1 MLQADKQNKKT
12 PRSRK
17 MSIRTITVVACAFC
31 MPTIASAFD
40 VTGGEVSIG
49 HSVFIDD
56 TDFARSSLEGS
67 VELGFSKSIGVQVDA
82 GISSFNVI
90 SETSTAFAV
99 HGIYHFN
106 EATSAGVFVGTE
118 ELASESDAFYGAEV
132 GTEFTQGDI
141 EGYVEFGEDS
151 GVDVTVIG
159 LSGSYQLNDT
169 FALGASV
176 DYVEFDGGIDLTR
189 VGVRGDYAVGQQ
201 TDLYAEAG
209 SLSAD
214 AFGLTG
220 SEAFVG
226 VGAEFNF
233 GAERGATFGRRGL
246 ARLLPGL

>member
-1 MLQADKQNKKT
+1 
-12 PRSRK
+12 
-17 MSIRTITVVACAFC
+17 MSIKNAAGFVGGFCLFGSSAAAFG
-31 MPTIASAFD
+31 
-40 VTGGEVSIG
+40 VTGGELSIG
-49 HSVFIDD
+49 HSVFVDD

-67 VELGFSKSIGVQVDA
+67 VELGFSKNIGVQVDA
-82 GISSFNVI
+82 GLSNFDAI

-106 EATSAGVFVGTE
+106 DSTSAGVFVGTE
-118 ELASESDAFYGAEV
+118 ELASESNTFYGAEI
-132 GTEFTQGDI
+132 GTEFTQGDV
-141 EGYVEFGEDS
+141 EGYFQFGEDS

-159 LSGSYQLNDT
+159 VSGSYQLNDT
-169 FALGASV
+169 FALGASF
-176 DYVEFDGGIDLTR
+176 DYVEFDGGVDLTR
-189 VGVRGDYAVGQQ
+189 VGVRGDFAVGQQ

-214 AFGLTG
+214 AFGLSD

-233 GAERGATFGRRGL
+233 GAERGATFGRRGF